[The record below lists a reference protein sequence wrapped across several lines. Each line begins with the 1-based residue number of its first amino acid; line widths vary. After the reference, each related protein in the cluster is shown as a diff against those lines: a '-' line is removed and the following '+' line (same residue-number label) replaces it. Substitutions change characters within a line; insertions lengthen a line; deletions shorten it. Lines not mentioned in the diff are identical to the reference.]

1 MKNDQLPVS
10 IIIPVYNEAKII
22 EGLLLQL
29 NSLKVTEIIIV
40 DGGSTDDTIA
50 IAKNYTDQ
58 IIHSKIRRRSYQMS
72 MGAEKAKGEYLLFL
86 HADVVLPEDVIFL
99 LKSAVSR
106 KIELANFSLRFDW
119 NHWFLNLNAFFS
131 KFKWSWF
138 QFGDQGLFIKNSL
151 FKTIKGY
158 NNQLILAEGNEIIR
172 RARKVSSFEKFD
184 ASLVVS
190 ARKYKQHGVYRLQ
203 FSYYLIYALIRFGVG
218 HEQLIKLSAF
228 KKKKR

>member
-1 MKNDQLPVS
+1 MKNDQLPLS

-40 DGGSTDDTIA
+40 DGGSTDDTVL
-50 IAKNYTDQ
+50 IAKNYTVQ
-58 IIHSKIRRRSYQMS
+58 IIHSKIRSRSYQMN
-72 MGAEKAKGEYLLFL
+72 MGADKAIGEYLFFL

-99 LKSAVSR
+99 LKSAISR
-106 KIELANFSLRFDW
+106 QIELANFSLRFDL
-119 NHWFLNLNAFFS
+119 NHCFLNLNAFFS

-172 RARKVSSFEKFD
+172 RARKLSDFEKFD

-190 ARKYKQHGVYRLQ
+190 ARKYKQHGVFRLQ
-203 FSYYLIYALIRFGVG
+203 FSYYLIYALIRLGVG
-218 HEQLIKLSAF
+218 HKKLVKFTAF
-228 KKKKR
+228 NKKKG